1 MTRDEPVY
9 ADLVLTGGKII
20 TLDRRSRIARAVAV
34 KGERIL
40 AVGSEAE
47 IAPLA
52 GPRTR
57 RIDLEGQAVIPGL
70 IDTHAHMDIEGLKY
84 VYPSLAGARSID
96 DVLQLIEPHVRAA
109 KPGQWVTTMPLGDP
123 PNYDHAPLNL
133 RERRFPNRWELDKIA
148 PNNPV
153 YIRPIFGYWRGLEGF
168 TLDSAAN
175 SMALRVAGI
184 TRDTAPPWDGITIE
198 KDTSG
203 EPNGI
208 FHEKTLMSVVELTL
222 MSAAPRFTHE
232 IKVNALRKSMQ
243 VYASLGTTS
252 VYETH
257 GVAAEILRAY
267 KAIDDAEGLTVR
279 ADLMLSPAWRTL
291 GETRVGEKLRD
302 FMSWAA
308 GRGIGNDRLRIAGVF
323 AREGGGPDNEIRIRA
338 MPYTNWGGFSA
349 DSLLPRDAVRELVF
363 EAARLGIRVATYST
377 EHLGLFEEVNRK
389 HPITD
394 QRWFI
399 AHIGLVTED
408 EAKRMAG
415 LGLVAG
421 AHSNRWIADQ
431 GSMLRRRLG
440 PARENDIM
448 PLRRLMDAGV
458 RCGLETDN
466 CPPSLFHPIWHCVAR
481 RHPATGD
488 IVAPD
493 QALTREEA
501 LRAATLDGAY
511 TTFDEGTKGSIE
523 PGKLADLA
531 VLDADPLTVD
541 EDRLMNVTSDL
552 TIVGGKIAHHA
563 PASRFAAQ

>member
-1 MTRDEPVY
+1 MNGGAAE

-20 TLDRRSRIARAVAV
+20 TLDGNSRIAQAVAI
-34 KGERIL
+34 KGDRIL
-40 AVGSEAE
+40 AVGSNAE
-47 IAPLA
+47 VARLA
-52 GPRTR
+52 GPRSE
-57 RIDLEGQAVIPGL
+57 RIALGGRAAIPGL

-84 VYPSLAGARSID
+84 IYPSLAGARSID

-109 KPGQWVTTMPLGDP
+109 QSGAWVTTMPLGDP
-123 PNYDHAPLNL
+123 PNYDAAPLNL
-133 RERRFPNRWELDKIA
+133 RERRFPNRWELDRIA

-153 YIRPIFGYWRGLEGF
+153 YIRPIFGYWRGIEGF

-175 SMALRVAGI
+175 SAALRIAGI
-184 TRDTAPPWDGITIE
+184 TRDTVPPWDGIAIE
-198 KDTSG
+198 KDSSG
-203 EPNGI
+203 EPNGV

-222 MSAAPRFTHE
+222 MAAAPRFTDAV
-232 IKVNALRKSMQ
+232 KASALRKSMQ
-243 VYASLGTTS
+243 VYASLATTS

-257 GVAAEILRAY
+257 GVSAEIIHAY
-267 KAIDDAEGLTVR
+267 KQIEDAEGLTVR
-279 ADLMLSPAWRTL
+279 ANLMLSPAWRTI
-291 GETRVGEKLRD
+291 GETNVGAKLRD

-308 GRGIGNDRLRIAGVF
+308 GRGVGNDWLRIGGIF
-323 AREGGGPDNEIRIRA
+323 AREGGAPDNEIRIRA
-338 MPYTNWGGFSA
+338 MPYTNWGGFSP
-349 DSLLPRDAVRELVF
+349 DSLLPLAAVRELVF

-399 AHIGLVTED
+399 AHVGLVTAD
-408 EAKRMAG
+408 EARRMRD

-431 GSMLRRRLG
+431 GSKLKQRLG

-458 RCGLETDN
+458 KFGLETDN

-493 QALTREEA
+493 QKLTREEA
-501 LRAATLDGAY
+501 LRAATVDGAY
-511 TTFDEGTKGSIE
+511 TTFDEAVKGTIE

-541 EDRLMNVTSDL
+541 EDRLMNIASDL
-552 TIVGGKIAHHA
+552 TVVGGKTVHRT
-563 PASRFAAQ
+563 PPRRFAAH